1 MSLTLGV
8 AIPGVGSGV
17 GTPPPVHSGCQEKS
31 PIVVRFSVFCSIL
44 IVASCPLHTISE
56 SSKTFFEFLVILNVP
71 TLSPPTVTVKVA
83 LPFELVKALNLSAVI
98 PPGIVTLNEPLLPI
112 VR

>member
-1 MSLTLGV
+1 M
-8 AIPGVGSGV
+8 
-17 GTPPPVHSGCQEKS
+17 
-31 PIVVRFSVFCSIL
+31 
-44 IVASCPLHTISE
+44 HTISE

-71 TLSPPTVTVKVA
+71 TLFPPTVTVKVA